1 MKTRKTFVIFLII
14 ALSLALV
21 VGCGGKATNQ
31 TDSPAANGES
41 SGNESAPVKIIV
53 GASPVPHAEILEKA
67 KELLAKQNIEL
78 EIKEFT
84 DYVVPNIALA
94 DGSLD
99 ANYFQHV
106 PYLNDFKEQ
115 NKLDLTWT
123 VAVHFE
129 PMGLYSKKITG
140 LDELKDGDQIAV
152 PNDTTNEARALLLL
166 QDLGIITLKEGAGL
180 TATKQDVVEYKIK
193 VDIVELEAPQIPR
206 SLEDVAAA
214 VINGNY
220 AIDVGLSPAK
230 DALASE
236 DAGSLAAETYK
247 NVVAIRTGD
256 ENRPEIK
263 ALGEALNSPEIKS
276 FIEEKYQGAVV
287 PVF

>member
-1 MKTRKTFVIFLII
+1 MTTRTIFVLFLVI
-14 ALSLALV
+14 ALSLAPFA
-21 VGCGGKATNQ
+21 GCGGESANKSGSSTGNEGTN
-31 TDSPAANGES
+31 
-41 SGNESAPVKIIV
+41 GNESNTVKIIV

-67 KELLAKQNIEL
+67 KELLAEQDIDM

-84 DYVVPNIALA
+84 DYVVPNIALS

-106 PYLNDFKEQ
+106 PYLDEFKEQ
-115 NKLDLTWT
+115 NKLDLTWS
-123 VAVHFE
+123 VAIHFE

-140 LDELKDGDQIAV
+140 LDQLKDGDKIAV

-166 QDLGIITLKEGAGL
+166 QDNGIITLKEGAGL
-180 TATKQDVVEYKIK
+180 TTTKQDIIDYKIK

-206 SLEDVAAA
+206 SLEDVTAA

-230 DALASE
+230 DALVAE
-236 DAGSLAAETYK
+236 DATSLAAETYK
-247 NVVAIRTGD
+247 NVLAIRTGD

-263 ALGEALNSPEIKS
+263 ALGEVLNSAEIKS